1 MVHRLTVL
9 LRSQVCCGAAATP
22 GVPGFYDRF
31 VPPGLIGLL
40 VAMQP
45 GNLAQMGNIAG
56 MDHTNTKWWV
66 RLKQGRSHNR
76 VLRNRGRHSREQS
89 LKPLQATRAQG
100 RDQERLRLPRSNL
113 RHVTLLRIH
122 SLLLCD
128 SSQQRTVQQTTP
140 AKLLQ

>member
-1 MVHRLTVL
+1 MSTALDKRSPNGPGNAHPGARQDALMVHRLTVL

-22 GVPGFYDRF
+22 GVPGLYDRF

-66 RLKQGRSHNR
+66 RLKQGRSQNR
-76 VLRNRGRHSREQS
+76 VLRNRVRRSRE
-89 LKPLQATRAQG
+89 
-100 RDQERLRLPRSNL
+100 
-113 RHVTLLRIH
+113 
-122 SLLLCD
+122 
-128 SSQQRTVQQTTP
+128 
-140 AKLLQ
+140 

>member
-1 MVHRLTVL
+1 MTGLSLQVSLDYLSPCSRAIWHRW
-9 LRSQVCCGAAATP
+9 
-22 GVPGFYDRF
+22 Y
-31 VPPGLIGLL
+31 
-40 VAMQP
+40 
-45 GNLAQMGNIAG
+45 IAG

-76 VLRNRGRHSREQS
+76 VLRNRVRHSREQS

-113 RHVTLLRIH
+113 RHVTFLRIH